1 MNDFFFSL
9 ACCFTGPKAAF
20 ISAIITAVNLLA
32 FALLISFDAVF
43 IAQPSTCLLTSTC
56 ANQSVSTSS
65 FSYTMSQN
73 FFTAFNSLNG
83 FKSYTLSQSKYL
95 FQTVQISFGCL
106 GFVLSVLLLVLYIMA
121 RQIYSNQV
129 IPINRGGYNDS
140 PESYSQ
146 GIRSNATSGSRRKLH
161 VHRSPNMPQPSPG
174 ELPWNDKINY

>member
-1 MNDFFFSL
+1 
-9 ACCFTGPKAAF
+9 
-20 ISAIITAVNLLA
+20 
-32 FALLISFDAVF
+32 
-43 IAQPSTCLLTSTC
+43 
-56 ANQSVSTSS
+56 
-65 FSYTMSQN
+65 MSQN

-83 FKSYTLSQSKYL
+83 FKNYTLSQSKYL

-106 GFVLSVLLLVLYIMA
+106 GFVLCLLYLVLYIMA
-121 RQIYSNQV
+121 NKKNSSDQV